1 MSITI
6 INLNNQII
14 QKLNPYINSTCE
26 TVSIF
31 NPSIIQLNNKGFL
44 SVRVMANKISSK
56 ECQLI
61 HDAVSQD
68 IHDWSSVIDHTCF
81 FLFDFR
87 TRQVG
92 DICFVNRV
100 GDVFFENCVDMRLF
114 RGHSFQKKTYY
125 SDGNE
130 YLIATYNRYF
140 NRSVTIYISN
150 IIVST
155 DNNGNIIF
163 FIADQNPICRNLLDI
178 HNPVIGKIEKN
189 WSPFILENGELYI
202 SQWLQDKERNHI
214 YFKYDLESM
223 TCSSPVHVRSSIII
237 NNNPKIHNSLGTVG
251 IRISDTH
258 LLAVGHAK
266 IKETDCVN
274 NIFAYP
280 PKRDRNYLLHHIETR
295 RFRYFMYFYIL
306 EHNSKGNYKLSQ
318 VSAYFIPYTDNDYY
332 RMIYF
337 PTGLCYDRIE
347 KYFYLTY
354 GIGDSSTN
362 VALFTFDM
370 IDNLMG
376 SYNPDQDQLVI
387 LRS

>member
-1 MSITI
+1 
-6 INLNNQII
+6 
-14 QKLNPYINSTCE
+14 
-26 TVSIF
+26 
-31 NPSIIQLNNKGFL
+31 
-44 SVRVMANKISSK
+44 
-56 ECQLI
+56 
-61 HDAVSQD
+61 
-68 IHDWSSVIDHTCF
+68 
-81 FLFDFR
+81 
-87 TRQVG
+87 
-92 DICFVNRV
+92 
-100 GDVFFENCVDMRLF
+100 
-114 RGHSFQKKTYY
+114 
-125 SDGNE
+125 
-130 YLIATYNRYF
+130 
-140 NRSVTIYISN
+140 
-150 IIVST
+150 
-155 DNNGNIIF
+155 
-163 FIADQNPICRNLLDI
+163 
-178 HNPVIGKIEKN
+178 
-189 WSPFILENGELYI
+189 
-202 SQWLQDKERNHI
+202 
-214 YFKYDLESM
+214 M

-337 PTGLCYDRIE
+337 PTGLCYDQK

>member
-1 MSITI
+1 MNI

-14 QKLNPYINSTCE
+14 QKINPYINSTCD

-44 SVRVMANKISSK
+44 SVCVMANKICSK

-140 NRSVTIYISN
+140 KTSVTIYISN
-150 IIVST
+150 IIVSM
-155 DNNGNIIF
+155 DDHSNIIF
-163 FIADQNPICRNLLDI
+163 LLPI
-178 HNPVIGKIEKN
+178 KILFVE
-189 WSPFILENGELYI
+189 I
-202 SQWLQDKERNHI
+202 S
-214 YFKYDLESM
+214 
-223 TCSSPVHVRSSIII
+223 
-237 NNNPKIHNSLGTVG
+237 
-251 IRISDTH
+251 
-258 LLAVGHAK
+258 
-266 IKETDCVN
+266 
-274 NIFAYP
+274 
-280 PKRDRNYLLHHIETR
+280 
-295 RFRYFMYFYIL
+295 
-306 EHNSKGNYKLSQ
+306 
-318 VSAYFIPYTDNDYY
+318 
-332 RMIYF
+332 
-337 PTGLCYDRIE
+337 
-347 KYFYLTY
+347 
-354 GIGDSSTN
+354 
-362 VALFTFDM
+362 
-370 IDNLMG
+370 
-376 SYNPDQDQLVI
+376 
-387 LRS
+387 